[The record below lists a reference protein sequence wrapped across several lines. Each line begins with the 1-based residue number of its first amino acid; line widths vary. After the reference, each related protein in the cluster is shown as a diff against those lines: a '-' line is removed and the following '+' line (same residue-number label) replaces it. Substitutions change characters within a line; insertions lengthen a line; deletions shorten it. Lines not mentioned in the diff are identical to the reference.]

1 MWYTLDTCIFKNYKI
16 DDSKAANQYGSFS
29 LKTHSR
35 CTYEDKNNTLV
46 SRASGVFQ
54 KQDAAEVWI
63 TVLLWN
69 MKEKIY
75 GFFFFF
81 KAKQAL

>member
-1 MWYTLDTCIFKNYKI
+1 MTVKLQI
-16 DDSKAANQYGSFS
+16 SYGSFS

-54 KQDAAEVWI
+54 KQDAAEV
-63 TVLLWN
+63 
-69 MKEKIY
+69 
-75 GFFFFF
+75 
-81 KAKQAL
+81 